1 MAQRANWFERL
12 MRPEVQ
18 EIAIIDDSHEP
29 AHKLSF
35 FSRSTLLALIILPLA
50 LSALFFSLT
59 NFWRARAVAVEHA
72 HSQMSLIR
80 NAKAE
85 QLQAFVQTYNH
96 LIQTTASSAL
106 FVEAA
111 RSLPSQAL
119 ELKSRLDKPLEVQK
133 TDLLNFYDGVFAQE
147 YKRRNN
153 IGPASHISFVQNLP
167 PETIALQSYYLV
179 ANPKPLGKKSEIDF
193 LEDGSNYTKWHAL
206 VQPAARSL
214 VSKFGLKDVFIVDA
228 KNALVV
234 YSFEKDISFGADLDK
249 GVFGQSPLAAA
260 FKLSVQAP
268 KLAPEVQQ
276 AAWLTDVAP
285 FYPSFD
291 EQSMFISYP
300 IMDAGQVIAV
310 LIFNLPLESINQLL
324 NFSKQWEQNGL
335 GKTGDVYLVGAD
347 RVIRTNSRPVLADI
361 DTYLNSLKS
370 LIPDAVVTQIKSRKS
385 DVGLRSLDSAGI
397 KRAVNGISETAQK
410 DPGHDQLLRYD
421 SYRKIPVVGAYGP
434 IKLLNLNYGLMVEIE
449 QSEVFAPANG
459 ALYRT
464 LIGALLFLVLA
475 TTILSWLVKRWFAHN
490 ELTGPMPQALS
501 VPNPQPNLAIAT
513 SKMPTSV
520 ASKIKQLHDHANT
533 WLARA
538 RPDQVSAPVPVE
550 AFVKP
555 AESYDQIAAQ
565 ALNASQLLQ
574 AIGRDNAQ
582 LEKTLEKVHQTVV
595 AAQGAVQVC
604 EAQIIRLGARP
615 QQIDDSLSMIE
626 TFAQRLTTLS
636 LNASLLT
643 APSAM
648 DHSELGKITDELRVL
663 ADSARHSVKSL
674 TQLIQPIRVE
684 AEQTSATI
692 EPLLAQLTKLEKLV
706 ALAQEQ
712 IVQHGLKQSQ
722 ATGVILAVSTQMQS
736 QAQGL
741 GQLAAQAQALN
752 HLNERTAEQFQAQIE
767 HSQRLSEYSRDLLEQ
782 VNELKRPR

>member
-1 MAQRANWFERL
+1 

-18 EIAIIDDSHEP
+18 EIAIIDDSLEP
-29 AHKLSF
+29 APKLSF
-35 FSRSTLLALIILPLA
+35 FSRSALLALIAVPLA
-50 LSALFFSLT
+50 LSALFFSLID
-59 NFWRARAVAVEHA
+59 FWRARDVAIEHA

-85 QLQAFVQTYNH
+85 QLQAFFQTYSH
-96 LIQTTASSAL
+96 LIQTSAASAL

-119 ELKSRLDKPLEVQK
+119 ELRGRLDKPIEVQK
-133 TDLLNFYDGVFAQE
+133 TQLLNFYDGVFSQE

-153 IGPASHISFVQNLP
+153 VGPASHQSFVNNLP

-179 ANPKPLGKKSEIDF
+179 ANPKPIGKKSELDF
-193 LEDGSNYTKWHAL
+193 LEDGSNYSKWHAL
-206 VQPAARSL
+206 VQPAARAL

-228 KNALVV
+228 QSALVV
-234 YSFEKDISFGADLDK
+234 YSFAKDISFGADLER

-260 FKLSVQAP
+260 FKLSAQAP
-268 KLAPEVQQ
+268 KVAPDVQQ

-285 FYPSFD
+285 FYPSYD

-300 IMDAGQVIAV
+300 IVDGGQVIAV
-310 LIFNLPLESINQLL
+310 LIFNLPLESINQLV
-324 NFSKQWEQNGL
+324 NFSNQWEQNGL
-335 GKTGDVYLVGAD
+335 GKSGEVYLVGAD
-347 RVIRTNSRPVLADI
+347 RVIRTNSRPLLSDI
-361 DTYLNSLKS
+361 DAYLNSLKS
-370 LIPDAVVTQIKSRKS
+370 LIPDAVVNQIKNRKS

-397 KRAVNGISETAQK
+397 KRAVNGISEIAQK
-410 DPGHDQLLRYD
+410 APDHDQLLRYD

-434 IKLLNLNYGLMVEIE
+434 IKLLNQSYGLMVEIE
-449 QSEVFAPANG
+449 QSEVFGPANA
-459 ALYRT
+459 ALFRT
-464 LIGALLFLVLA
+464 LMSALLFLVFV
-475 TTILSWLVKRWFAHN
+475 TSILSWLVKRWFSHN
-490 ELTGPMPQALS
+490 ELIGPMPHALS
-501 VPNPQPNLAIAT
+501 APDPLPNLST
-513 SKMPTSV
+513 HSSLVPSSV

-538 RPDQVSAPVPVE
+538 KPDQVSAQMSVD

-555 AESYDQIAAQ
+555 AESFDQISTD
-565 ALNASQLLQ
+565 ALNVSQSLQ
-574 AIGRDNAQ
+574 AIVRDNTQ
-582 LEKTLEKVHQTVV
+582 LEKTLDKTHQSVV
-595 AAQGAVQVC
+595 AAQGALQVC
-604 EAQIIRLGARP
+604 EDQIVRLGSRP

-643 APSAM
+643 APSALE
-648 DHSELGKITDELRVL
+648 HSELANITDELRVL

-674 TQLIQPIRVE
+674 AQLIQPIRVE
-684 AEQTSATI
+684 AEQASATI

-722 ATGVILAVSTQMQS
+722 AAAVAKAVSAQMQA

-752 HLNERTAEQFQAQIE
+752 HLNDRTTEQYQAQTE

-782 VNELKRPR
+782 VNQMKRPR